1 MLEQITTDVE
11 GGSTV
16 SNAFAK
22 FPETFTPLDIT
33 LISSG
38 ETSGSLDKALLRLAD
53 TLEKEQSLVRKV
65 RGALVYPAFLIL
77 AVIVL
82 VTVMVIYVMP
92 QMASLY
98 SSFNAKLPLLTRI
111 MISSSNFLGHYG
123 FIFFAFIVGVSIYV
137 RLAIQKPWGRR
148 IWDKFKLNIWGIGT
162 LLRKLYMARFAQTLS
177 GLVGAGVPLLDGLKI
192 VSKSIGNVI
201 YEEEIMA
208 AAEKVKSG
216 IALSEPLKNNPLFPT
231 VVPEMIAVGEKTGE
245 LDAMLANLATY
256 FDEEVAEIV
265 KNMSNLIEP
274 IMIVVLGG
282 LIGIILVAILLP
294 IYSLGG
300 VILGT

>member
-1 MLEQITTDVE
+1 
-11 GGSTV
+11 
-16 SNAFAK
+16 
-22 FPETFTPLDIT
+22 
-33 LISSG
+33 
-38 ETSGSLDKALLRLAD
+38 
-53 TLEKEQSLVRKV
+53 
-65 RGALVYPAFLIL
+65 
-77 AVIVL
+77 
-82 VTVMVIYVMP
+82 
-92 QMASLY
+92 
-98 SSFNAKLPLLTRI
+98 
-111 MISSSNFLGHYG
+111 
-123 FIFFAFIVGVSIYV
+123 
-137 RLAIQKPWGRR
+137 
-148 IWDKFKLNIWGIGT
+148 
-162 LLRKLYMARFAQTLS
+162 MARFAQTLS

>member
-1 MLEQITTDVE
+1 
-11 GGSTV
+11 
-16 SNAFAK
+16 
-22 FPETFTPLDIT
+22 
-33 LISSG
+33 
-38 ETSGSLDKALLRLAD
+38 
-53 TLEKEQSLVRKV
+53 
-65 RGALVYPAFLIL
+65 
-77 AVIVL
+77 
-82 VTVMVIYVMP
+82 
-92 QMASLY
+92 
-98 SSFNAKLPLLTRI
+98 
-111 MISSSNFLGHYG
+111 
-123 FIFFAFIVGVSIYV
+123 
-137 RLAIQKPWGRR
+137 
-148 IWDKFKLNIWGIGT
+148 
-162 LLRKLYMARFAQTLS
+162 
-177 GLVGAGVPLLDGLKI
+177 
-192 VSKSIGNVI
+192 VI